1 MSMNVLLRTRLF
13 TLIAGWAWCLMLC
26 HAPLLA
32 QPMTAIHQDH
42 ALTVWEADD
51 DLPNNDVYSM
61 VSDGRGFLWVG
72 TASGLVRFDGRN
84 FIRPHGVDEAFFQA
98 STTYSVVESA
108 PGEVVFVHDQD
119 ATNRLMV
126 MRDGQIREHPANLQF
141 APGQRV
147 FAVFRESDGV
157 LWILFNNRD
166 WMRWS
171 SSGAELFPAEQVLS
185 PYHPSSVVVAKNGW
199 VFLARGAGVEIYSQG
214 RLSTLQGVEK
224 GPAAMAASADGGVWI
239 AQGKRLFRWHDGGLE
254 RLEVPPSAE
263 AMWPPHLMLETRD
276 QGLWLAFRDAGLY
289 RSYDAGVVQVSTS
302 HRILR
307 CLHEDREGNLWIG
320 TAGGGLNR
328 IRRSS
333 FAVWAVEVPD
343 TIGSICED
351 KEGQLWLGNARG
363 VWQLRDGR
371 AVAPGVAADWPSFA
385 HSICPDQ
392 EGALWIGGP
401 RDVFRYRPGQDAH
414 PMPMPPGPVHHAY
427 AIHCTRDG
435 SVWVGCESGPL
446 LRYNKDGVSTFGKDQ
461 GYDGSFAQVFGEDS
475 TGTLWVGTR
484 RGELFRFSEGT
495 FHAIPTPLL
504 ETATGI
510 LTITP
515 GKDGALW
522 LGTRGLGF
530 MHLKQNEV
538 RFVGTSAGL
547 PDGLISQV
555 LTDEDGNFWVGSS
568 NSIFFVNAADLE
580 ACADGRS
587 TSLQPL
593 RFGRADGI
601 SGFFA
606 TGQRQPCAWKGRD
619 GRMWFV
625 GRKGVVTLH
634 PSQRKN
640 DASHPEIFIDEVK
653 SDATLLEPEG
663 SIPSDNRR
671 LEFRFASPTF
681 IAPDAVR
688 FRFRLLGFE
697 SAWTEAGGQGLAVY
711 PRLQAGDYTFEVSAS
726 NRQKIWNP
734 EPARHHFTVTPVWW
748 EWWWLRALMV
758 LAIAA
763 AAMWV
768 ARGWL
773 NRRLVR
779 RMLALEQERKVELER
794 SRIARDLHDGIGS
807 GLTQLGWLAGDMEDE
822 AAATPDLKNQS
833 QVLGSRIRELARD
846 LDAAVWAVSPRH
858 DTLAS
863 LCAYFCEFALEHFR
877 RTPIRCRVNA
887 PESLPSGNLAPHL
900 RNHLFMATREAL
912 NNALK
917 HSGATEVHLDIS
929 LENQS
934 LLEIRITDNGHG
946 FDLAAARLGIRQG
959 LGNLEERLTEIHGRV
974 EITSSP
980 QGTCVRLIAP
990 LDA

>member
-1 MSMNVLLRTRLF
+1 MSATVQPRVVLLFL
-13 TLIAGWAWCLMLC
+13 CLMAMGLTL
-26 HAPLLA
+26 ALRLNA
-32 QPMTAIHQDH
+32 QPMTAIQQDF
-42 ALTVWEADD
+42 ALTVWESDD

-61 VSDGRGFLWVG
+61 VTDSRGFLWVG

-84 FIRPHGVDEAFFQA
+84 FIRPRGSEEAFFQA
-98 STTYSVVESA
+98 STTYSVVESS
-108 PGEVVFVHDQD
+108 PGELVFVHDQD

-126 MRDGQIREHPANLQF
+126 RRDGQVREHPANAHF
-141 APGQRV
+141 EAGQRV
-147 FAVFRESDGV
+147 SAVFRERDGV
-157 LWILFNNRD
+157 LWILFSNRD
-166 WMRWS
+166 WMRW
-171 SSGAELFPAEQVLS
+171 AENGVEIFPAGQALS
-185 PYHPSSVVVAKNGW
+185 PYHPSAVVTASEGR
-199 VFLARGAGVEIYSQG
+199 VFLARGAGVEVYANG
-214 RLSTLQGVEK
+214 ELTPLDGVEK
-224 GPAAMAASADGGVWI
+224 GPAAITGSVDGSIWI
-239 AQGKRLFRWHDGGLE
+239 AQGKRFFRWRAGILE
-254 RLEVPPSAE
+254 KVDIPEEAA
-263 AMWPPHLMLETRD
+263 AMWPPHLLLETRD
-276 QGLWLAFRDAGLY
+276 QSLWLAFRDAGLF
-289 RSYDAGVVQVSTS
+289 RLEGTGLMPVSTS

-307 CLHEDREGNLWIG
+307 CLHEDREGNLWVG

-351 KEGQLWLGNARG
+351 LEGQLWLGNARG
-363 VWQLRDGR
+363 VWKLQDGR
-371 AVAPGVAADWPSFA
+371 AVAPGVTEDWPSFA

-392 EGALWIGGP
+392 QGALWIGGP
-401 RDVFRYRPGQDAH
+401 RDVYRFRPGQDAH
-414 PMPMPPGPVHHAY
+414 PIAMTPGSLQHAY
-427 AIHCTRDG
+427 AVYCARDG
-435 SVWVGCESGPL
+435 AIWVGCESGPL
-446 LRYNKDGVSTFGKDQ
+446 LRYGTNGDATSFGKEQ

-475 TGTLWVGTR
+475 AGTLWVGTR
-484 RGELFRFSEGT
+484 RGELFRFSDGK
-495 FHAIPTPLL
+495 FHATGTPLL

-515 GKDGALW
+515 GKDGTLW

-530 MHLKQNEV
+530 MRLKNNEC
-538 RFVGTSAGL
+538 RFVGTGAGL

-555 LTDEDGNFWVGSS
+555 LSDEEGNFWVGSS
-568 NSIFFVNAADLE
+568 NSIFLVNPEDLE
-580 ACADGRS
+580 ACAEGHAD
-587 TSLQPL
+587 SLRAV

-601 SGFFA
+601 TGFFA
-606 TGQRQPCAWKGRD
+606 TGQRQPCAWKSRD

-625 GRKGVVTLH
+625 GRKGVVSLN
-634 PSQRKN
+634 PAQRKN
-640 DASHPEIFIDEVK
+640 DTILPAVFIDEARAD
-653 SDATLLEPEG
+653 SHPLEPE
-663 SIPSDNRR
+663 STITSANRR
-671 LEFRFASPTF
+671 MEFRFASPTF
-681 IAPDAVR
+681 VAPDSVR

-697 SAWTEAGGQGLAVY
+697 SGWTESGAQGLAVY
-711 PRLQAGDYTFEVSAS
+711 PRLQAGDYTFEVTAS

-734 EPARHHFTVTPVWW
+734 EPARLRFTVTPVWW
-748 EWWWLRALMV
+748 ERWWLRGL
-758 LAIAA
+758 LLIAIAA
-763 AAMWV
+763 TAVWI
-768 ARGWL
+768 GKEWL
-773 NRRLVR
+773 NRRLLR
-779 RMLALEQERKVELER
+779 RMHALEQERKVEQER

-822 AAATPDLKNQS
+822 AAASSDLRNQS

-887 PESLPSGNLAPHL
+887 PPSLPNGRLAPHL

-929 LENQS
+929 LQNQS

-959 LGNLEERLTEIHGRV
+959 LGNLEERLAEIHGRA